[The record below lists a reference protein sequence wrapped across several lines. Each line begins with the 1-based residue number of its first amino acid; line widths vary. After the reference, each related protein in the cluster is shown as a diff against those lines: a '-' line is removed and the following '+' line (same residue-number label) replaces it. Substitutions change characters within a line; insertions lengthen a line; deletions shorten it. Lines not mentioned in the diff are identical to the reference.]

1 MNDDLATIEQIASVQ
16 QICKAA
22 LAWKSQVDFYLQLTR
37 ELETAN
43 ASLQRTVIDAE
54 RTITRLQ
61 RELADSKREN
71 ARLRADA
78 KRSRSGHRRVQRR
91 RGTAA

>member
-1 MNDDLATIEQIASVQ
+1 MNADDIATLEQIASVQ

-37 ELETAN
+37 ELEAAN
-43 ASLQRTVIDAE
+43 AHLQLAIADDE

-61 RELADSKREN
+61 RELADAKLAAARAKADKRTRN
-71 ARLRADA
+71 
-78 KRSRSGHRRVQRR
+78 GQRRGQRR

>member
-1 MNDDLATIEQIASVQ
+1 MTDERLPTLDEIASVA

-37 ELETAN
+37 ELEAAN
-43 ASLQRTVIDAE
+43 AHLQIAIADDE

-61 RELADSKREN
+61 RELADAKLAAARAKADKRTRN
-71 ARLRADA
+71 
-78 KRSRSGHRRVQRR
+78 GQRRGQRR